1 MQRPRKRLNFENV
14 TILGTHVLRVHQRRK
29 FDSRCLL
36 NQAASTAVNITRE
49 ASENVCVAVRDRL
62 AAKRLLQTEVQAS
75 KQHKPTDILGSVY
88 LRRLPGSDG
97 FLKIRYVVATNV
109 ASSRLVSMA
118 LVAVHEKLSQA
129 SRLWQRTVG
138 SHESQVAFLGLLTAV
153 GHSVTLLDMLD
164 SRSSHL

>member
-1 MQRPRKRLNFENV
+1 MQRPRKRRKCSHASSV

-36 NQAASTAVNITRE
+36 SRAASTAVNITGE

-88 LRRLPGSDG
+88 LRCLPGSDG
-97 FLKIRYVVATNV
+97 FLKIRYVVATNL
-109 ASSRLVSMA
+109 ASSRLV
-118 LVAVHEKLSQA
+118 
-129 SRLWQRTVG
+129 
-138 SHESQVAFLGLLTAV
+138 
-153 GHSVTLLDMLD
+153 
-164 SRSSHL
+164 